1 MEDLLKEL
9 LSQRILIQWDK
20 ENRILIH
27 QLEYSKLVQSIEAL
41 LKEYHRA
48 NPLKPGLLKEELKSR
63 LPQIRETKLFNFL
76 LNQLADQG
84 VLVQEKELVRLK
96 SHKVQLQEDQEAARE
111 AIEQIYLKCGSQ
123 TPLFQRFGRKIPQG
137 ESPGSIGIDGQGKE
151 TGQG

>member
-9 LSQRILIQWDK
+9 LTQRILIQWDK

-27 QLEYSKLVQSIEAL
+27 QKEYFKLVQAIEAL

-63 LPQIRETKLFNFL
+63 LPQIKEAKLFNFL
-76 LNQLADQG
+76 LNQLADQE

-96 SHKVQLQEDQEAARE
+96 PTRSNSRKTKGGPGGHRKNLFKERPR
-111 AIEQIYLKCGSQ
+111 
-123 TPLFQRFGRKIPQG
+123 TPLFQGPGGKIPQR
-137 ESPGSIGIDGQGKE
+137 ESPGSIGIDG
-151 TGQG
+151 